1 MRIFLLSSIAAAALA
16 APAAAHAGSPYV
28 GVEVGFSQPRTSDVD
43 DHVSFSATQTP
54 STPAAPAPPAGGEFD
69 DTFAIAY
76 KKGYDVGLLGGY
88 DFGLLRVEM
97 ELSQK
102 SMKLDSLKS
111 DDITEEYLATLND
124 ALNRPSAS
132 PDPGAPG
139 LGALDMGDFELDGRM
154 RLRSAMV
161 NALVDVDVT
170 KRLSIYGG
178 GGYGFTWARSLGT
191 GDSARGWQW
200 IAGVRYGL
208 TDKFDLGLK
217 YRYFNSGIMT
227 LRSDPQLY
235 TGNPNRQVIGT
246 TTVDQ
251 TVNATV
257 MPEIEVEIRT
267 RSLLAS
273 LIYNF

>member
-1 MRIFLLSSIAAAALA
+1 MRLYLLSSVAVAAFA
-16 APAAAHAGSPYV
+16 APVAAQAGTPYL
-28 GVEVGFSQPRTSDVD
+28 GIEAGISQPRSSDVD
-43 DHVSFSATQTP
+43 EHVSFSASQTP
-54 STPAAPAPPAGGEFD
+54 TAPAAPAPPAASEFD

-76 KKGYDVGLLGGY
+76 KKGYDVGLIGGY
-88 DFGLLRVEM
+88 DFGHLRLEM

-102 SMKLDSLKS
+102 SMKLGSLKS
-111 DDITEEYLATLND
+111 DDITQDYLATLNGV
-124 ALNRPSAS
+124 LNRPSAS

-139 LGALDMGDFELDGRM
+139 LGALDIGDFELDGRM

-161 NALVDVDVT
+161 NALVDFDLT

-178 GGYGFTWARSLGT
+178 GGYGFTWARSLGA

-200 IAGVRYGL
+200 IAGLRYGL

-235 TGNPNRQVIGT
+235 TGNADRQVIGT

-257 MPEIEVEIRT
+257 VPEIEGEIRT